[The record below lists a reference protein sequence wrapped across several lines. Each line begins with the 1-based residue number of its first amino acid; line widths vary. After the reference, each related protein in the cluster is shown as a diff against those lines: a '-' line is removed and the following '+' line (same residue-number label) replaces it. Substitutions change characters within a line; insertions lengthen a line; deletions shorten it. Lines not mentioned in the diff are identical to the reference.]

1 MNIIMV
7 RACSVVL
14 VPHAYLEVILCVSLC
29 YDYNKS
35 LSVVSTDITVVT
47 RMAFKPTYGQML
59 EFELLAESF
68 SVYVEQVNLLFTA
81 NEKPIVI
88 LLYSIVLS
96 IVSIF

>member
-1 MNIIMV
+1 MNIIIV

-29 YDYNKS
+29 YYYNNF

-59 EFELLAESF
+59 EFELSAELF
-68 SVYVEQVNLLFTA
+68 SVYVERVNLLFTA
-81 NEKPIVI
+81 NEKPIVSS
-88 LLYSIVLS
+88 YYIV
-96 IVSIF
+96 